1 MIEGPPAGAAP
12 VPSRGSGGRLDGI
25 DALVMLGILLL
36 AIVSRGYRLEEPRAM
51 YFDEVYHARTATE
64 FLQDWRYGVPHDIYE
79 WTHPHLAKYV
89 MAVSIALFG
98 HDQVVG
104 RQDLGTPVGTAL
116 YERPWERDGDRYGDL
131 LWVGGPDGLLAVPA
145 SPGTP
150 FRVSSAPVTSLA
162 LDPDGHQLYAATPS
176 GVAVLDTGAG
186 SDANLVPLITQ
197 AGISQVALAGDGIV
211 TLGDDGSVGAWAT
224 DGTPT
229 AAMAIPDAVALAA
242 AAEMRLVVAEPTQ
255 VTDAVQTAKTLA
267 DITGDDTAVLEARL
281 GSEAP
286 LVVLSVAPDDEMVAA
301 IDDATSDLPGVRVE
315 TRPLVAVGT
324 STAGDLHLLDATTLV
339 EVTDVPL
346 THPVV
351 AMALDP
357 DLDPATLFVG
367 GGSSL
372 STVSLGDTGPVASDP
387 LSMPGPVTEIA
398 WDQTAELIHVA
409 TRTAAD
415 EPTIAVVEPN
425 GLTLFADAVVPAAPA
440 ALAVV
445 DRPDVPSAPVRVLSI
460 APDGVASSID
470 AGSNAWAWRMPGV
483 LAGAL
488 TVLLLYLLARFVSRR
503 RSVGLAVAGLA
514 LLEGMMF
521 VTARIAMNDVYVT
534 LFITAAATVFAAVWL
549 GRWRR
554 PWVVAVGLVGVGL
567 LLGLA
572 LASKWVG
579 FYAIGGVGL
588 LLLARSALGRVLIL
602 LSLIAATAV
611 LGAIAITPADVPD
624 PSRDWTFLA
633 LMLGLT
639 GLVGAAIVRRPLPF
653 EPGELRAGGLIGI
666 ALGALGLLAGVAGS
680 STLIA
685 VAGAA
690 LALGG
695 LLAIAIGRSPA
706 MATRVAPAPPDTP
719 SFLRPGRRRGVP
731 WLFAL
736 ACLTVVPVAVYVVSY
751 LPWVALGNQLV
762 AGVPGQAGQTL
773 LDLTRSMY
781 EYHDQ
786 LRVAHPAS
794 SPWWAWMLDLK
805 PVWLYLGDMAGGLT
819 ATIYDGANP
828 LILWSSIAGLI
839 WAGVVGWRR
848 RDPGYALV
856 VVMFLSLWLPWAR
869 IDRATFQY
877 HLTSSLPFALLAL
890 ALLLSAIWHRS
901 RDGRWL
907 VIGFGLAAAVISL
920 ALYPTLAALPVGAD
934 LGGWVTTLLPT
945 WAYDYQFGVNLDP
958 AVERPLLDATTVLLG
973 IVAVCVTAGAMA
985 LASRWTGA
993 GFGAGPHDR
1002 PDADVLRV

>member
-1 MIEGPPAGAAP
+1 M
-12 VPSRGSGGRLDGI
+12 
-25 DALVMLGILLL
+25 LVILVV

-89 MAVSIALFG
+89 MAVSVALFG
-98 HDQVVG
+98 DDRVVA
-104 RQDLGTPVGTAL
+104 RQDVQTPVAAAR
-116 YERPWERDGDRYGDL
+116 YERPWEDDSGQYGDV
-131 LWVGGPDGLLAVPA
+131 LWVGGPDGLVAIP
-145 SPGTP
+145 
-150 FRVSSAPVTSLA
+150 SSTGAPSRISSIPVTSLA
-162 LDPDGHQLYAATPS
+162 LDPAAHQLYLATPT
-176 GVAVLDTGAG
+176 GVSVQDTGAG
-186 SDANLVPLITQ
+186 SGANLAPLITQ
-197 AGISQVALAGDGIV
+197 AGISQFALTGDGVV
-211 TLGDDGSVGAWAT
+211 TLGADGSVAAWAA

-229 AAMAIPDAVALAA
+229 GTTLIPDAASVAA
-242 AAEMRLVVAEPTQ
+242 ASEMRLVVADPSG
-255 VTDAVQTAKTLA
+255 VTDPGQMAQTLS

-281 GSEAP
+281 GSAAP
-286 LVVLSVAPDDEMVAA
+286 LVVLSVAPDDEMVSA
-301 IDDATSDLPGVRVE
+301 IDDAAADLPGVRVE

-324 STAGDLHLLDATTLV
+324 SSAGDLHLLDATTLV
-339 EVTDVPL
+339 EVTDVPMA
-346 THPVV
+346 HPVV

-357 DLDPATLFVG
+357 DLDPPTLFVG

-372 STVSLGDTGPVASDP
+372 STVALGDTGPIASDP
-387 LSMPGPVTEIA
+387 LSMPGPVTQVA

-409 TRTAAD
+409 TRTAAG

-445 DRPDVPSAPVRVLSI
+445 DRPDVPTAPVRVLSI
-460 APDGVASSID
+460 APDGVVSTID
-470 AGSNAWAWRMPGV
+470 AGSNAWAWRLPGV

-488 TVLLLYLLARFVSRR
+488 TVVLLYLLARFVSRR
-503 RSVGLAVAGLA
+503 RSAALAVAGLA

-534 LFITAAATVFAAVWL
+534 LCITAAVTLFAAVWL

-554 PWVVAVGLVGVGL
+554 AWVVAAALVGVGL

-579 FYAIGGVGL
+579 LYAIGGIGL

-602 LSLIAATAV
+602 LGLLAATAV

-624 PSRDWTFLA
+624 PRQDWTFLV
-633 LMLGLT
+633 LMLGIT
-639 GLVGAAIVRRPLPF
+639 ALVGAAMVRRPLAF
-653 EPGELRAGGLIGI
+653 EPGELRAGGAIGVV
-666 ALGALGLLAGVAGS
+666 LGLLAGLGGLVGGIWL
-680 STLIA
+680 ST
-685 VAGAA
+685 VVGAA
-690 LALGG
+690 LLIGG
-695 LLAIAIGRSPA
+695 LLAIIAGRSSA
-706 MATRVAPAPPDTP
+706 MAARATPASPDTP
-719 SFLRPGRRRGVP
+719 SFLLPARGRGVP
-731 WLFAL
+731 WLLAL
-736 ACLTVVPVAVYVVSY
+736 ACLTVVPVVVYVISY

-762 AGVPGQAGQTL
+762 AGIPGQTGQTL
-773 LDLTRSMY
+773 LDLTRAMY

-805 PVWLYLGDMAGGLT
+805 PVWMYLGDMAGGLT

-828 LILWSSIAGLI
+828 LILWSSIAGLV
-839 WAGVVGWRR
+839 WTGVVGWRR
-848 RDPGYALV
+848 RDAGHALV
-856 VVMFLSLWLPWAR
+856 VIMFLSLWLPWAR

-890 ALLLSAIWHRS
+890 ALTLSAIWHRS

-907 VIGFGLAAAVISL
+907 VAGFGVAAALISL
-920 ALYPTLAALPVGAD
+920 AMYPTLAALPVGAD
-934 LGGWVTTLLPT
+934 LGSWVTTLLPT
-945 WAYDYQFGVNLDP
+945 WAYDFQYGVNLDP
-958 AVERPLLDATTVLLG
+958 AVERSLIDATTVVLG
-973 IVAVCVTAGAMA
+973 IIAVCVTAASMA

-993 GFGAGPHDR
+993 GLRPGPHDPSGR
-1002 PDADVLRV
+1002 DVIGV